1 MANIREIKTR
11 MNSIEDT
18 LKITNAMY
26 LISSSKLKKA
36 RKQLDATTPYF
47 EMLQASLLDIM
58 AHTPDLQ
65 HIFLNKRKKE
75 HPKKGYLVMTADRGL
90 AGAYNHN
97 ITKMAEENINEDD
110 KLFVIGYMG
119 RNYFGRRNAAQM
131 DEDFFYT
138 TQDPTIYRARRI
150 AEKLIEEYVSGEL
163 DEVYIIYTKMITS
176 ITSEPTMIRVLPL
189 NPDQYEFAGKGK
201 RSHMTEFQPSVKAVL
216 DRLALVPSAEAVMDR
231 IVPDYLVGF
240 VYGALVEAFS
250 CEQNARM
257 MAMEGASK
265 SAREMIRSLGLMYNR
280 ARQAAITQ
288 EITEVCAGAK
298 SLKKE

>member
-47 EMLQASLLDIM
+47 EMLQAALLDIM

-97 ITKMAEENINEDD
+97 KN
-110 KLFVIGYMG
+110 
-119 RNYFGRRNAAQM
+119 GRR
-131 DEDFFYT
+131 
-138 TQDPTIYRARRI
+138 
-150 AEKLIEEYVSGEL
+150 EY
-163 DEVYIIYTKMITS
+163 
-176 ITSEPTMIRVLPL
+176 
-189 NPDQYEFAGKGK
+189 
-201 RSHMTEFQPSVKAVL
+201 
-216 DRLALVPSAEAVMDR
+216 
-231 IVPDYLVGF
+231 
-240 VYGALVEAFS
+240 
-250 CEQNARM
+250 
-257 MAMEGASK
+257 
-265 SAREMIRSLGLMYNR
+265 
-280 ARQAAITQ
+280 
-288 EITEVCAGAK
+288 
-298 SLKKE
+298 

>member
-97 ITKMAEENINEDD
+97 ITKMAEENINED
-110 KLFVIGYMG
+110 
-119 RNYFGRRNAAQM
+119 AAQM

-216 DRLALVPSAEAVMDR
+216 DRLAPNYIKGL
-231 IVPDYLVGF
+231 
-240 VYGALVEAFS
+240 VYGAMVESFS
-250 CEQNARM
+250 SELNARM

>member
-47 EMLQASLLDIM
+47 EMLQAALLDIM

-65 HIFLNKRKKE
+65 HVFLNKRKKE

-110 KLFVIGYMG
+110 KLFVIGYM
-119 RNYFGRRNAAQM
+119 
-131 DEDFFYT
+131 D
-138 TQDPTIYRARRI
+138 
-150 AEKLIEEYVSGEL
+150 V
-163 DEVYIIYTKMITS
+163 ITS
-176 ITSEPTMIRVLPL
+176 DEEMQPRWTRISSIQHRIL
-189 NPDQYEFAGKGK
+189 
-201 RSHMTEFQPSVKAVL
+201 RSTE
-216 DRLALVPSAEAVMDR
+216 
-231 IVPDYLVGF
+231 
-240 VYGALVEAFS
+240 
-250 CEQNARM
+250 
-257 MAMEGASK
+257 
-265 SAREMIRSLGLMYNR
+265 
-280 ARQAAITQ
+280 Q
-288 EITEVCAGAK
+288 EELQRK
-298 SLKKE
+298 

>member
-75 HPKKGYLVMTADRGL
+75 NPKKGYLVMTADRGL

-97 ITKMAEENINEDD
+97 IQKMAEENIHEDG

-119 RNYFGRRNAAQM
+119 RNYFGRRTAAQM

-176 ITSEPTMIRVLPL
+176 ITSEPKMIRVLPL

-201 RSHMTEFQPSVKAVL
+201 R
-216 DRLALVPSAEAVMDR
+216 
-231 IVPDYLVGF
+231 
-240 VYGALVEAFS
+240 
-250 CEQNARM
+250 
-257 MAMEGASK
+257 
-265 SAREMIRSLGLMYNR
+265 
-280 ARQAAITQ
+280 
-288 EITEVCAGAK
+288 
-298 SLKKE
+298 

>member
-65 HIFLNKRKKE
+65 HIFLNHRKKE
-75 HPKKGYLVMTADRGL
+75 NPKKGYLVMTADRGL

-97 ITKMAEENINEDD
+97 IQKMAEENIHEDD

-119 RNYFGRRNAAQM
+119 RNYFRRRNAAQM

-189 NPDQYEFAGKGK
+189 NPDDYEFAGKGK

-216 DRLALVPSAEAVMDR
+216 DRLAPNYIKEIGRA
-231 IVPDYLVGF
+231 
-240 VYGALVEAFS
+240 S
-250 CEQNARM
+250 C
-257 MAMEGASK
+257 
-265 SAREMIRSLGLMYNR
+265 RER
-280 ARQAAITQ
+280 
-288 EITEVCAGAK
+288 V
-298 SLKKE
+298 

>member
-110 KLFVIGYMG
+110 KLFVIGYIIISDEEMQP
-119 RNYFGRRNAAQM
+119 RWTRISSIQHKIRRSTEQ
-131 DEDFFYT
+131 
-138 TQDPTIYRARRI
+138 
-150 AEKLIEEYVSGEL
+150 EEL
-163 DEVYIIYTKMITS
+163 
-176 ITSEPTMIRVLPL
+176 
-189 NPDQYEFAGKGK
+189 Q
-201 RSHMTEFQPSVKAVL
+201 
-216 DRLALVPSAEAVMDR
+216 
-231 IVPDYLVGF
+231 
-240 VYGALVEAFS
+240 
-250 CEQNARM
+250 
-257 MAMEGASK
+257 
-265 SAREMIRSLGLMYNR
+265 
-280 ARQAAITQ
+280 
-288 EITEVCAGAK
+288 
-298 SLKKE
+298 KK